1 MGKPRNRRPEQSPGT
16 LDIRDGAE
24 GATFKVRVQPRAS
37 RDALGGE
44 REGALVVRL
53 TAPPVEGAA
62 NRALTRLLGRA
73 LGVAPSAVTIVSG
86 GGGRSKR
93 VAVAG
98 IDAET
103 TRARLL
109 TGMEG

>member
-1 MGKPRNRRPEQSPGT
+1 MVEARSRRREQRPDA
-16 LDIRDGAE
+16 LDIRVGAT
-24 GATFKVRVQPRAS
+24 GTTFKVRVQPRAS
-37 RDALGGE
+37 REELGGE

-86 GGGRSKR
+86 SGGRSKQ

-98 IDAET
+98 IDVET
-103 TRARLL
+103 TRARLRARMA
-109 TGMEG
+109 G

>member
-1 MGKPRNRRPEQSPGT
+1 MGKPRSLPEQGLGT
-16 LDIRDGAE
+16 LDVRDGAE
-24 GATFKVRVQPRAS
+24 GSTFRVRVQPRAS
-37 RDALGGE
+37 RNALGGE

-62 NRALTRLLGRA
+62 NRALARLLGRT

-103 TRARLL
+103 VRSRLMA
-109 TGMEG
+109 GVEE

>member
-1 MGKPRNRRPEQSPGT
+1 MKPRKRESNTDE
-16 LDIRDGAE
+16 LDIRDSALG
-24 GATFKVRVQPRAS
+24 TIFRVRVQPRAA
-37 RDALGGE
+37 RHARGGA

-53 TAPPVEGAA
+53 TALPVEGAA
-62 NRALTRLLGRA
+62 NRALTRLLGRT

-103 TRARLL
+103 VRTRLT
-109 TGMEG
+109 TGMGD